1 MCLEAYISN
10 DDVIE
15 KLSQYGEILGQV
27 IWLKYKHD
35 HDLGG
40 LENGN
45 RLVGMVL
52 PSPSMPYSLNSGSE
66 RCRVIHNNQILLCS
80 HCNGI
85 GHSGK
90 NCRRSNVG
98 IANKWATYLFIVP
111 RKLQD
116 IQKRTLMKSN
126 LTPKTSKQKLPKN
139 EQLHRRWN
147 KILSLNVYKKW
158 NKKLHLLTTMN
169 IMIWTLV

>member
-1 MCLEAYISN
+1 MKAATTKLKFSWRSAQNEYLIEHGFDADSIHIQCHPPHGYYLNVSIMCLEADISN

-27 IWLKYKHD
+27 IRLKYKHD

-40 LENGN
+40 LENAN

-52 PSPSMPYSLNSGSE
+52 PSPSMPYSLNIGSE

-90 NCRRSNVG
+90 NCR
-98 IANKWATYLFIVP
+98 
-111 RKLQD
+111 
-116 IQKRTLMKSN
+116 
-126 LTPKTSKQKLPKN
+126 
-139 EQLHRRWN
+139 
-147 KILSLNVYKKW
+147 
-158 NKKLHLLTTMN
+158 
-169 IMIWTLV
+169 